1 MKEVTIPQSIKAN
14 KLPNI
19 KDVNPVGVI
28 YTTTTSVDDRLNADA
43 VADLV
48 VVIGA
53 GDSLKN
59 RIGVGGDCRI
69 LRTKADSSWKTLD
82 C

>member
-1 MKEVTIPQSIKAN
+1 MKKVTNPQSIKAN

-28 YTTTTSVDDRLNADA
+28 YTTTTSVNDRLNADA

-48 VVIGA
+48 VVISA
-53 GDSLKN
+53 GESSEN
-59 RIGVGGDCRI
+59 GIGVSGDRRI
-69 LRTKADSSWKTLD
+69 LRTKADNLWKTLD

>member
-1 MKEVTIPQSIKAN
+1 MNKVTNPQSIKAN
-14 KLPNI
+14 EIPNI
-19 KDVNPVGVI
+19 KYANPFDVI
-28 YTTTTSVDDRLNADA
+28 CATTTSVDNRLDTNA

-53 GDSLKN
+53 RDSLKN
-59 RIGVGGDCRI
+59 EIGAGEDRRI
-69 LRTKADSSWKTLD
+69 LRTRADSSWKTLN

>member
-1 MKEVTIPQSIKAN
+1 MKKVTNPQSIKAN
-14 KLPNI
+14 KLPNN

-53 GDSLKN
+53 GEPSEN
-59 RIGVGGDCRI
+59 GIGVSGDRRI
-69 LRTKADSSWKTLD
+69 LRTRADNLWKTLD

>member
-1 MKEVTIPQSIKAN
+1 MKKVTNPQSIKAN

-28 YTTTTSVDDRLNADA
+28 YATTTSVDDRLNANA

-53 GDSLKN
+53 GESSEN
-59 RIGVGGDCRI
+59 GIGVDRDRRI
-69 LRTKADSSWKTLD
+69 LRTRADNLWKTLD